1 MEMAG
6 SDPGHFSIMKTW
18 QLAKRYAMEI
28 VMDDDRNDIHRAAA
42 QGFSAKADI
51 YARGRPDYP
60 EAIVDWLRNRLG
72 LYDGRTVI
80 DLGAGTGKFTR
91 YLLKTGAQV
100 IAVEPVRE
108 MRAKIVQ
115 AQPNVVTY
123 DGTATSL
130 PLPDDSIDAVTCAQA
145 FHWFA
150 TGQALAEI
158 RRVLKPG
165 GKLGLIWNVRDESV
179 DWIKALTAII
189 TPYEGDTPRYAN
201 GKWRSVFPADGF
213 SPLQEDRFPHRHT
226 GSPDETIIDRVCS
239 TSFIAALPADEMEKV
254 IMQLR
259 VLIAATPALADR
271 DTIDVPYST
280 VAYWTEKIV

>member
-1 MEMAG
+1 
-6 SDPGHFSIMKTW
+6 
-18 QLAKRYAMEI
+18 MEI
-28 VMDDDRNDIHRAAA
+28 VMDDGRNDIHRSAA

-60 EAIVDWLRNRLG
+60 DAIVDWLRDRLG
-72 LYDGRTVI
+72 LSDGRSVI
-80 DLGAGTGKFTR
+80 DLGAGTGKFTA

-115 AQPNVVTY
+115 AQPNVATY
-123 DGTATSL
+123 DGTATSI
-130 PLPDDSIDAVTCAQA
+130 PLPDNSVDAVTCAQA

-201 GKWRSVFPADGF
+201 GAWRGVFPADGF
-213 SPLQEDRFPHRHT
+213 SPLQEERFPHHHV

-239 TSFIAALPADEMEKV
+239 TSFIAALPADETAKIV
-254 IMQLR
+254 AQLR
-259 VLIAATPALADR
+259 ALIAATPALAGKY
-271 DTIDVPYST
+271 TISVPYDT
-280 VAYWTEKIV
+280 AAYWTEKIG

>member
-1 MEMAG
+1 
-6 SDPGHFSIMKTW
+6 
-18 QLAKRYAMEI
+18 
-28 VMDDDRNDIHRAAA
+28 MDDGKNDIHRSAA
-42 QGFSAKADI
+42 QGFSAKADV

-60 EAIVDWLRNRLG
+60 DAIVDWLRDRLG
-72 LYDGRTVI
+72 LRDGRTVI
-80 DLGAGTGKFTR
+80 DLGAGTGKFTA

-123 DGTATSL
+123 DGTATSI
-130 PLPDDSIDAVTCAQA
+130 PLPDDSVDVVICAQA

-150 TGQALAEI
+150 TREALAEI

-165 GKLGLIWNVRDESV
+165 GRLGLIWNVRDESV

-189 TPYEGDTPRYAN
+189 APHEGDTPRYAS
-201 GKWRSVFPADGF
+201 GAWRSVFPADGF
-213 SPLQEDRFPHRHT
+213 SPVQEERFPHSHV

-239 TSFIAALPADEMEKV
+239 TSFIAALPADETTKV
-254 IMQLR
+254 VAQLR
-259 VLIAATPALADR
+259 ALIAATPALAGKDM
-271 DTIDVPYST
+271 ISVPYT
-280 VAYWTEKIV
+280 TAAYWTEKVG

>member
-1 MEMAG
+1 
-6 SDPGHFSIMKTW
+6 
-18 QLAKRYAMEI
+18 
-28 VMDDDRNDIHRAAA
+28 MDDGRNDIHRSAA

-60 EAIVDWLRNRLG
+60 DVIVDWLRDRLG
-72 LYDGRTVI
+72 LDDGRSVI
-80 DLGAGTGKFTR
+80 DLGAGTGKFTA

-123 DGTATSL
+123 DGTATSI
-130 PLPDDSIDAVTCAQA
+130 PLPDDSVDAVTCGQA

-150 TGQALAEI
+150 TREALAEI

-165 GKLGLIWNVRDESV
+165 GKLGLVWNVRDESV

-189 TPYEGDTPRYAN
+189 TPYEGDTPRYAS
-201 GKWRSVFPADGF
+201 GAWRSVFPADGF
-213 SPLQEDRFPHRHT
+213 SPLQEENFPHSHV

-239 TSFIAALPADEMEKV
+239 TSFIAALPADEMAKIV
-254 IMQLR
+254 TQLR
-259 VLIAATPALADR
+259 ALIAATPELAGKN
-271 DTIDVPYST
+271 TISVPYST
-280 VAYWTEKIV
+280 AAYWTEKEG